1 MTDYERTTT
10 RETTAVDPVPTAA
23 PATTPTYAD
32 PPLTQAPVQATAVRT
47 TEREY
52 VPAGPSGLTTAAR
65 IVTFAFGVLQAAL
78 ILRIILLLLVAN
90 QANDVAGL
98 ILGITDPFVEPFR
111 GMFAIDRVTA
121 DQGSRF
127 DIAAVVALIG
137 WTLIEMLIL
146 AAMRI
151 FARRPS
157 EVA

>member
-23 PATTPTYAD
+23 PATTPTQAD

-90 QANDVAGL
+90 QGNDVVSL

-121 DQGSRF
+121 DQGSKF